1 MWLFIVGVVFFSSG
15 FLKKALWGISLLA
28 RAFVEAV
35 LKAFGGAV
43 LRTFGGAVLRAL
55 FETVLKRL
63 FGAVLRVFV
72 EAAGNEA
79 AHCKVELPAGHSPES
94 TAEG

>member
-1 MWLFIVGVVFFSSG
+1 MWLFIVGAVFFSIG
-15 FLKKALWGISLLA
+15 ILKRALWGIALLE

-35 LKAFGGAV
+35 LKA
-43 LRTFGGAVLRAL
+43 FGGAVLRAL

-63 FGAVLRVFV
+63 FGAVLRVLV

>member
-15 FLKKALWGISLLA
+15 FLKKALWGISLLE

-43 LRTFGGAVLRAL
+43 LKAL
-55 FETVLKRL
+55 LETVLKRL
-63 FGAVLRVFV
+63 LVAVLRALL

-79 AHCKVELPAGHSPES
+79 AHFEVKLPSGHSPES